1 MAKELP
7 LGQGQ
12 WEWLGQ
18 TLSRHANAKMAP
30 DVIKLVMPGV
40 RLLEYEDNAAIVVEN
55 DIGYAMYVIYQGRVL
70 VVRKGNK
77 IAELETGDFFGEIS
91 LVTRAPRTATVK
103 AVKNCQV
110 FELSW
115 RARGKTHGRACPERS
130 SAYYLKRKGS
140 FRNAQLRPWPLAA
153 RAGTAVWLPGEWRSG
168 RCG

>member
-1 MAKELP
+1 MVKELP
-7 LGQGQ
+7 VSQEQ
-12 WEWLGQ
+12 REWLGQ

-40 RLLEYEDNAAIVVEN
+40 RLLEYEDNVAIVAEN

-70 VVRKGNK
+70 VIHKGNK

-115 RARGKTHGRACPERS
+115 RAI
-130 SAYYLKRKGS
+130 SAITECFPQLMQAIQAAAAKRMEEL
-140 FRNAQLRPWPLAA
+140 AQKALEP
-153 RAGTAVWLPGEWRSG
+153 TT
-168 RCG
+168 

>member
-7 LGQGQ
+7 VSEEQ

-40 RLLEYEDNAAIVVEN
+40 RLLEYKDNAAIVVEN

-70 VVRKGNK
+70 VVRKGNE

-110 FELSW
+110 FELAW
-115 RARGKTHGRACPERS
+115 RAI
-130 SAYYLKRKGS
+130 
-140 FRNAQLRPWPLAA
+140 NATTECFPQLMQAIQAA
-153 RAGTAVWLPGEWRSG
+153 AATRIEETAQKDRQPTT
-168 RCG
+168 

>member
-1 MAKELP
+1 MVKELP
-7 LGQGQ
+7 VSQEQ

-18 TLSRHANAKMAP
+18 TLSRHANAEMAP
-30 DVIKLVMPGV
+30 DVVKLVMPGV
-40 RLLEYEDNAAIVVEN
+40 RLLEYEDNAAIVAED

-70 VVRKGNK
+70 VVRKENK

-115 RARGKTHGRACPERS
+115 RAISAIAECFPQLMQALQAAAAKRMEELAQRGLEPAT
-130 SAYYLKRKGS
+130 
-140 FRNAQLRPWPLAA
+140 
-153 RAGTAVWLPGEWRSG
+153 
-168 RCG
+168 

>member
-7 LGQGQ
+7 VSEEQ

-70 VVRKGNK
+70 VARKGNK

-103 AVKNCQV
+103 AVENCQV
-110 FELSW
+110 FELTW
-115 RARGKTHGRACPERS
+115 RAINAITECFPQLMQAIQ
-130 SAYYLKRKGS
+130 AAAAKRMEEL
-140 FRNAQLRPWPLAA
+140 AQRDRQPA
-153 RAGTAVWLPGEWRSG
+153 T
-168 RCG
+168 

>member
-115 RARGKTHGRACPERS
+115 RAINAITECFPQLMQAIQ
-130 SAYYLKRKGS
+130 AAAAKRMEEL
-140 FRNAQLRPWPLAA
+140 AQKDRQP
-153 RAGTAVWLPGEWRSG
+153 TT
-168 RCG
+168 

>member
-7 LGQGQ
+7 VSEEQ
-12 WEWLGQ
+12 WDWLGQ

-40 RLLEYEDNAAIVVEN
+40 RLLEYKDNAAIVVEN

-77 IAELETGDFFGEIS
+77 IAELETGDFFGEIT

-110 FELSW
+110 FELTW
-115 RARGKTHGRACPERS
+115 RAI
-130 SAYYLKRKGS
+130 
-140 FRNAQLRPWPLAA
+140 NAITECFPQLMQAIQAA
-153 RAGTAVWLPGEWRSG
+153 AATRIEETAQKDRQPTT
-168 RCG
+168 